1 MRLQLVYMNAFGTS
15 QRVKVMYSLENFS
28 FTVIVAVIIGGGL
41 GSIPFGLILSI
52 TLAGV
57 DPRKI
62 GSGNIGATNVLRTGH
77 KSLAI
82 ATLLLDALKGG
93 AAVLICHKLYG
104 LLNGLEAYLAGLSAI
119 LGHMFT
125 PWLRFKGGKGAST
138 AAGALFA
145 LSWPVGLC
153 TMLTWLLTLVTTRY
167 SSLAT
172 LLGAIG
178 MPLYAAYFGN
188 TYLIVWCLIVTIIVI
203 LKHKEN
209 IFRLIQ
215 GRELRVG
222 AEKKPKS

>member
-1 MRLQLVYMNAFGTS
+1 
-15 QRVKVMYSLENFS
+15 MYFLENPS
-28 FTVIVAVIIGGGL
+28 FMIIVAIIIGFGL
-41 GSIPFGLILSI
+41 GAIPFGLVFSK
-52 TLAGV
+52 TFAGV
-57 DPRKI
+57 DLRKI

-82 ATLLLDALKGG
+82 ATLLLDALKGV
-93 AAVLICHKLYG
+93 AAILICRKIHDSQDDLG
-104 LLNGLEAYLAGLSAI
+104 VYLAGLSAI

-138 AAGALFA
+138 TAGVLFA

-153 TMLTWLLTLVTTRY
+153 TLFTWLLTLVTTRY

-178 MPLYAAYFGN
+178 LPFYAAYFGN
-188 TYLIVWCLIVTIIVI
+188 TYLTIWCLIVALIVA

-209 IFRLIQ
+209 ICRLIQ
-215 GRELRVG
+215 GRELRIG
-222 AEKKPKS
+222 AEKRPKE

>member
-1 MRLQLVYMNAFGTS
+1 MIITS
-15 QRVKVMYSLENFS
+15 IM
-28 FTVIVAVIIGGGL
+28 IGGGL
-41 GSIPFGLILSI
+41 GSVPFGLILSKI
-52 TLAGV
+52 FAGV

-82 ATLLLDALKGG
+82 ATLLLDVFKGG
-93 AAVLICHKLYG
+93 AAVFISHKLYASS
-104 LLNGLEAYLAGLSAI
+104 NGLEAYLAGFSAV

-125 PWLRFKGGKGAST
+125 PWLCFKGGKGAST

-153 TMLTWLLTLVTTRY
+153 TMLMWLLVLVTTRY

-172 LLGAIG
+172 LLGAIS
-178 MPLYAAYFGN
+178 MPFYAAYFGDI
-188 TYLIVWCLIVTIIVI
+188 YLIGWCSIITIIVA

-209 IFRLIQ
+209 IYRLIQ
-215 GRELRVG
+215 GRELRIG
-222 AEKKPKS
+222 AAKKPKS

>member
-1 MRLQLVYMNAFGTS
+1 MCFLDNS
-15 QRVKVMYSLENFS
+15 S
-28 FTVIVAVIIGGGL
+28 FMIIVAIMIGSGL
-41 GSIPFGLILSI
+41 GSIPFGLILSKNF
-52 TLAGV
+52 AGI

-93 AAVLICHKLYG
+93 AAVLICHKLDVSF
-104 LLNGLEAYLAGLSAI
+104 NGVEAYLAGFSAI

-125 PWLRFKGGKGAST
+125 PWLDFKGGKGAAT

-145 LSWPVGLC
+145 LSWPVALC
-153 TMLTWLLTLVTTRY
+153 TMFTWLLTLVTTRY

-178 MPLYAAYFGN
+178 MPFYAAYFGD
-188 TYLIVWCLIVTIIVI
+188 TYLIAWCLIVTIIVA
-203 LKHKEN
+203 LKHKGN
-209 IFRLIQ
+209 IYRLIQ
-215 GRELRVG
+215 GRELRIG
-222 AEKKPKS
+222 ARKKTKS